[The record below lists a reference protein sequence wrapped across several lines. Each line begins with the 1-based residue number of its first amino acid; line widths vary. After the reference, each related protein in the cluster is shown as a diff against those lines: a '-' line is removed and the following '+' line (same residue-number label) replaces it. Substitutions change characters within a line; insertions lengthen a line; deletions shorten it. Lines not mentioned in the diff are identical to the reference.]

1 MRARVLP
8 VAVIAALVGVPAG
21 WGLAQLTSPPQD
33 PPAASSESRA
43 WAAPS
48 ARSVGEGKAAAS
60 SSPSAA
66 SAPASPSSK
75 SAAALT
81 KAVAGAPRVAGQPIR
96 AAVIDA
102 GSGDPIAQNQGDKPL
117 PPASSLKVL
126 TGAAI
131 LSTLDAD
138 ATLSTSV
145 TAGEKPGQVNLEG
158 SGDALLGSGASEPS
172 AVRGRAGLG
181 TLAEKTAAAM
191 APDAASGA
199 RVPARVTVTLDDSL
213 FPEALNP
220 AWPQG
225 DLDTGQMTRLAPLA
239 VNSAFTDES
248 ATEGPRVSDPGMT
261 AADSFA
267 RSLQKR
273 LSERA
278 GHPVSVTAV
287 RGKGS
292 GSGAGKGA
300 GGRTLAS
307 VQSATIAEQTE
318 QGLLD
323 SDNYVLET
331 LARLAA
337 AKSGHPATSKGVQ
350 DFLAQKLP
358 DITRYPGDV
367 RAVDASG
374 LSIRNH
380 VTPRALASAVRTLMT
395 SSDPHLRAEAEQFP
409 VSGLN
414 GTLASRFQAPGAR
427 GARGYIHAKTGTL
440 NATAVL
446 TGYTTTADGRLVA
459 FALAYTG
466 VDGSLVEAKAA
477 LDQVAAR
484 IVAAGA

>member
-1 MRARVLP
+1 MRARILP

-21 WGLAQLTSPPQD
+21 WGLAQVTSPPQD
-33 PPAASSESRA
+33 PPASSSSSSA

-48 ARSVGEGKAAAS
+48 ARPAASGVGEGKAAAS
-60 SSPSAA
+60 SSA
-66 SAPASPSSK
+66 SSASPSPK
-75 SAAALT
+75 SAAALA
-81 KAVAGAPRVAGQPIR
+81 KAVADAPRVAGQPIR

-102 GSGDPIAQNQGDKPL
+102 ASGEQLAQSQGDRPL

-131 LSTLDAD
+131 LSTLDPES
-138 ATLSTSV
+138 TLKTSV
-145 TAGEKPGQVNLEG
+145 TAGEKPGQVSLVG
-158 SGDALLGSGASEPS
+158 SGDALLASGAGDPS

-191 APDAASGA
+191 APNAASGA
-199 RVPARVTVTLDDSL
+199 KVPARVTVTLDDSL
-213 FPEALNP
+213 FPEPLNP

-225 DLDTGQMTRLAPLA
+225 DLETGQMTRLAPLA

-248 ATEGPRVSDPGMT
+248 VTEGPRVADPGMA

-267 RSLQKR
+267 RSLEKR

-292 GSGAGKGA
+292 GF

-307 VQSATIAEQTE
+307 VESASIAEQTE
-318 QGLLD
+318 QGLID

-395 SSDPHLRAEAEQFP
+395 SPNPHLRAEAEQFP

-414 GTLASRFQAPGAR
+414 GTLASRFQAPGAQ

-446 TGYTTTADGRLVA
+446 TGYTTTTDGRLVA

-466 VDGSLVEAKAA
+466 IEGSLPEAKAA
-477 LDQVAAR
+477 LDRVAAR

>member
-1 MRARVLP
+1 M
-8 VAVIAALVGVPAG
+8 AVIAALVGVPAG

-48 ARSVGEGKAAAS
+48 ARPAGEGKAAAS

-66 SAPASPSSK
+66 SAPASPSAK

-81 KAVAGAPRVAGQPIR
+81 KAVADAPRVAGQPIR

-138 ATLSTSV
+138 ATLGTSV
-145 TAGEKPGQVNLEG
+145 TAGEKPGQVNLVG
-158 SGDALLGSGASEPS
+158 SGDALLGSGASDPS

-199 RVPARVTVTLDDSL
+199 KVPARVTVTLDDSL

-267 RSLQKR
+267 RSLEKR

-278 GHPVSVTAV
+278 GHPVSVAAV

-292 GSGAGKGA
+292 GS

-395 SSDPHLRAEAEQFP
+395 SSNPHLRAEAEQFP

-414 GTLASRFQAPGAR
+414 GTLASRFQAPGAQ

-466 VDGSLVEAKAA
+466 VEGALPDAKAA